1 MSNSTIHLFLS
12 VDIYGSTKLK
22 GAHNYSTILEK
33 CISEANTVNKFI
45 DESKGKVEPTE
56 IFKLN
61 RDIKLYQDWSRI
73 ITDLFSD
80 FNTGFNKFV
89 NTDDEIYPWKFL
101 GDELIYCFNVTSA
114 KDVYDYTLAFYKTL
128 RAIDCKY
135 TETKLIRLKGSAWT
149 AGFPVRN
156 RIIETPIPKLFM
168 KDASGNYKEFLY
180 PHNDYIG
187 PEMDIGF
194 RIGKN
199 TYPGFIVIS
208 LELAYILL
216 DKKITSSPI
225 DEFKVFNVGWEPLK
239 GVWQD
244 KKYPVLW
251 LQLPDTYDKSKE
263 FYYTLYNFWDREE
276 NHLLKNYDKAINGD
290 KNISIES
297 QATITNMIKELN
309 QSITNI
315 VVPYFAMKDDE
326 IPTEHKELLKFI
338 NFIKKLDEVSSDD
351 GESDVVDTSDDVKN
365 LLEKRKE

>member
-1 MSNSTIHLFLS
+1 MSSSAIHLFLS
-12 VDIYGSTKLK
+12 IDIYGSTKLK

-33 CISEANTVNKFI
+33 CISESRTVNKFLDKKD
-45 DESKGKVEPTE
+45 DEIGPNDIYE
-56 IFKLN
+56 LN
-61 RDIKLYQDWSRI
+61 RDIKLYQDWSKV

-80 FNTGFNKFV
+80 FNTCFNKFLAI
-89 NTDDEIYPWKFL
+89 EEERYPWKFL
-101 GDELIYCFNVTSA
+101 GDELIYCFEVKSE
-114 KDVYDYTLAFYKTL
+114 KEVYDYTLAFYKTL
-128 RAIDCKY
+128 RSIDSKY
-135 TETKLIRLKGSAWT
+135 IETKLIRLKGSAWT

-156 RIIETPIPKLFM
+156 RIIETPIPKLYM
-168 KDASGNYKEFLY
+168 KDATGQYKEFLY

-216 DKKITSSPI
+216 NKTITDSPI
-225 DEFKVFNVGWEPLK
+225 DEFRVYNVGWEPLK

-263 FYYTLYNFWDREE
+263 FYYPLYKFWDREE

-290 KNISIES
+290 KTIPIKS
-297 QATITNMIKELN
+297 QETITDMISELN

-315 VVPYFAMKDDE
+315 IVPYFATSEAD
-326 IPTEHKELLKFI
+326 IPSEHKTLLQFIKFI
-338 NFIKKLDEVSSDD
+338 KSLEEVSSED
-351 GESDVVDTSDDVKN
+351 SDNSVADTVNDVKQ
-365 LLEKRKE
+365 LLEKRK